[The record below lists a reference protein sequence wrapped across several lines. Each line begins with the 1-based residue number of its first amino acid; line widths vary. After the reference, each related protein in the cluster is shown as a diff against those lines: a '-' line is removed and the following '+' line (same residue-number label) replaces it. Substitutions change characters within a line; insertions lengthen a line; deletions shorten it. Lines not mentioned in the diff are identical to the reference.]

1 MEVVPRCEVLD
12 RDAVGREHLRPSSA
26 RLDPPSMIVR
36 PRSSPRIVRY
46 GVVTVTDS
54 R

>member
-1 MEVVPRCEVLD
+1 MRFSI
-12 RDAVGREHLRPSSA
+12 RDAVGREHPHPVRALELPSINLSG
-26 RLDPPSMIVR
+26 L
-36 PRSSPRIVRY
+36 RSSPRIVRY